1 MGCTSQVPH
10 VIETED
16 SRPVKRNPYRIP
28 HALKPVVGE
37 HIHEMLETGIIEP
50 STSLWSGSI
59 VLVQKRTKYGS
70 VKYRF
75 CIDYRALNSVTR
87 PDAYTIPNIAD
98 TLNSLGYSKI
108 TSVLDMAS

>member
-1 MGCTSQVPH
+1 MGCTRQVPH

-16 SRPVKRNPYRIP
+16 ARPVKRNPYRIP
-28 HALKPVVGE
+28 HALKCVVGE
-37 HIHEMLETGIIEP
+37 HVHEMLETGIIEP
-50 STSLWSGSI
+50 STTPWSGSI

-75 CIDYRALNSVTR
+75 CIDYRALNCVTR

-98 TLNSLGYSKI
+98 TLDSLGYSKI